1 MFHYVSMS
9 NISMQMTG
17 DMTRVRTDRDMC
29 CLAWMQ
35 TKHALAA
42 HFQASRCLQH
52 RSGTTECEGFPASF
66 PLYNLHLKKD
76 MEKARTRSS
85 CWQESHEVHRADMSK
100 STGLDHLE
108 FGQSTL
114 LEPSVLFCLK
124 DFPANAPKIRPKL
137 AVKIIS
143 AKMPMLEWPWCL
155 PSGSTKTVETPAA
168 FPNAMSSAKCQRE
181 THKCI
186 QMAQM
191 HPMSTRL
198 FCDIPSMCIRTCK
211 CCKAALEGESPTISS
226 SRPRETSHCQAI
238 ISSHACQAPTGY
250 HNIGKRTRHKNGIL
264 EKIWKLWQP
273 FNRIYLGI

>member
-1 MFHYVSMS
+1 
-9 NISMQMTG
+9 
-17 DMTRVRTDRDMC
+17 MC

-108 FGQSTL
+108 SGQSTL
-114 LEPSVLFCLK
+114 LEPSVLLCLK
-124 DFPANAPKIRPKL
+124 DFPPNAPKIRPKL

-181 THKCI
+181 THKCHKCTPCRPDCSATFRACVFNII
-186 QMAQM
+186 QSCSFHWEGHAN
-191 HPMSTRL
+191 
-198 FCDIPSMCIRTCK
+198 
-211 CCKAALEGESPTISS
+211 AALGESPTISS

-238 ISSHACQAPTGY
+238 ISSHACEAPTGY
-250 HNIGKRTRHKNGIL
+250 HNIGKTTRHKNGIL
-264 EKIWKLWQP
+264 EKIKKL
-273 FNRIYLGI
+273 

>member
-1 MFHYVSMS
+1 
-9 NISMQMTG
+9 
-17 DMTRVRTDRDMC
+17 MC

-35 TKHALAA
+35 TKHALAT

-108 FGQSTL
+108 SGQSTL
-114 LEPSVLFCLK
+114 LEPSVLLCLK
-124 DFPANAPKIRPKL
+124 DFPPNAPKIRPKL

-181 THKCI
+181 THKCHKCTPCRPDCSATFRACVFNII
-186 QMAQM
+186 QSCSFHWEGHANAARQ
-191 HPMSTRL
+191 HWKVSL
-198 FCDIPSMCIRTCK
+198 QPS
-211 CCKAALEGESPTISS
+211 AALVQGKHPTAKQSFPHMRVKHLLDITILAKRLDTKMVYLRR
-226 SRPRETSHCQAI
+226 SRN
-238 ISSHACQAPTGY
+238 Y
-250 HNIGKRTRHKNGIL
+250 K
-264 EKIWKLWQP
+264 KLSQT
-273 FNRIYLGI
+273 FNRIFLGI

>member
-1 MFHYVSMS
+1 
-9 NISMQMTG
+9 
-17 DMTRVRTDRDMC
+17 MC

-35 TKHALAA
+35 TKHAPAA

-52 RSGTTECEGFPASF
+52 RSGATEYEGFPASF

-85 CWQESHEVHRADMSK
+85 CWQESHEVHRADLSK
-100 STGLDHLE
+100 STGLDHLDHLE
-108 FGQSTL
+108 SGQSTL
-114 LEPSVLFCLK
+114 LEPSGLFCFK

-181 THKCI
+181 THSHKCTRRPDCSATFRACVFNIII
-186 QMAQM
+186 QSCSFHWKGHANAARQ
-191 HPMSTRL
+191 HWKVNL
-198 FCDIPSMCIRTCK
+198 QPS
-211 CCKAALEGESPTISS
+211 AALVQGKHPTAKQSFPHMRVRHLLDITILAK
-226 SRPRETSHCQAI
+226 RLETKMVYLRKS
-238 ISSHACQAPTGY
+238 GNY
-250 HNIGKRTRHKNGIL
+250 GKL
-264 EKIWKLWQP
+264 
-273 FNRIYLGI
+273 FNLIYLGN